1 MFMSSYKMFMPL
13 FIFMIFSVVGCATQG
28 QSPDETITV
37 SGTAAYRQRIAMPP
51 EAVLTVSLEDVS
63 RADTGATI
71 LAESKQASGERQV
84 PLEFALQV
92 PNSKINPGSD
102 YTLRARID
110 VGGQMR
116 YTTTRSYPVLTRG
129 AKNKADLL
137 LDAVRPGA
145 SGQTRGSRG
154 FAEAMAETAD
164 FGPFP
169 ATFSGVAPCADC
181 PGIEETLTLRGD
193 GLFLLRRIYQ
203 DKSVNPFV
211 EHGRWTTEG
220 NKLTLSNASGTQY
233 YEKIGDETFW
243 KLDTS
248 GNPIDTTANINLI
261 RFPQV
266 EPISEAHTWRG
277 EFRYIADAATFTDC
291 ESGIRWPVAMIGD
304 YLTAERAYLK
314 ARNVPGAPLLVDFQ
328 GKLEQRPGME
338 DKVVEMAV
346 IDKFGGTQPK
356 ATCATSASGNN
367 QSIAELI
374 NTYWKLVELDG
385 KMIPIAPSHKRQ
397 IRITLESEGSRI
409 IGFSGCNQFTGTFKQ
424 TGNELKFSQMAGTMM
439 ACVDPY
445 MELEGRV
452 LKMLNATTAYRI
464 KGEQLFLL
472 EGDKVLARFESLYL
486 R

>member
-1 MFMSSYKMFMPL
+1 MCRSFDKFIMFVAI
-13 FIFMIFSVVGCATQG
+13 FIVINSVGCATHQG
-28 QSPDETITV
+28 ESKDDLITV

-63 RADTGATI
+63 RADTGATV
-71 LAESKQASGERQV
+71 LTESKQGFGEHQV
-84 PLEFALQV
+84 PLAFTLQV
-92 PNSKINPGSD
+92 PSSKINPGSD

-110 VGGQMR
+110 VEGKMR
-116 YTTTRSYPVLTRG
+116 FTTTRSYPVLTHG
-129 AKNKADLL
+129 AKNKADLW
-137 LDAVRPGA
+137 LDAVQPGA
-145 SGQTRGSRG
+145 SGQTRASG
-154 FAEAMAETAD
+154 FAAAMADVAD
-164 FGPFP
+164 FGTLP
-169 ATFSGVAPCADC
+169 ATFSGVTPCADC
-181 PGIEETLTLRGD
+181 PGIEETLTLRSD

-203 DKSVNPFV
+203 DKSVKPFV
-211 EHGRWTTEG
+211 EHGRWTVEG
-220 NKLTLSNASGTQY
+220 NKLTLGNASGAQY
-233 YEKIGDETFW
+233 YEKIGNETLR

-248 GNPIDTTANINLI
+248 GNPIDTKANIDLT
-261 RFPQV
+261 RTPQV

-277 EFRYIADAATFTDC
+277 EFSYMADAATFTDC
-291 ESGIRWPVAMIGD
+291 ETGIRWPVAMSDD

-314 ARNVPGAPLLVDFQ
+314 ARNVPGAPLLVDFV

-346 IDKFGGTQPK
+346 IEKFGGTQPK
-356 ATCATSASGNN
+356 ASCAASASGNN
-367 QSIAELI
+367 QSTAALI

-385 KMIPIAPSHKRQ
+385 KKIPIAPSHKRQ
-397 IRITLESEGSRI
+397 IRITLASEGSRI
-409 IGFSGCNQFTGTFKQ
+409 IGFSGCNQFSGTFKL

-439 ACVDPY
+439 ACVGPY

-452 LKMLNATTAYRI
+452 LKMLNTTTAYRI

>member
-1 MFMSSYKMFMPL
+1 MYMLLS
-13 FIFMIFSVVGCATQG
+13 IFMIISVASCATQG
-28 QSPDETITV
+28 QSPDDMVTV

-63 RADTGATI
+63 RADTGATV
-71 LAESKQASGERQV
+71 LAESKQAFGEHQV
-84 PLEFALQV
+84 PLAFALQV

-110 VGGQMR
+110 VDGQMR
-116 YTTTRSYPVLTRG
+116 FTTTRSYPVLTRG

-137 LDAVRPGA
+137 LDAVKSGA
-145 SGQTRGSRG
+145 SGPGVRS
-154 FAEAMAETAD
+154 FASPLAETAD
-164 FGPFP
+164 FGTLP
-169 ATFSGVAPCADC
+169 ATFSGVTPCADC
-181 PGIEETLTLRGD
+181 PGIEETLTLRSD

-211 EHGRWTTEG
+211 EHGRWTVEG
-220 NKLTLSNASGTQY
+220 NKLTLRNASGAQY
-233 YEKIGDETFW
+233 YEKIGNDSLR

-248 GNPIDTTANINLI
+248 GNPIDTTANIDLT
-261 RFPQV
+261 RTPQV

-277 EFRYIADAATFTDC
+277 EFSYMADAATFTDC
-291 ESGIRWPVAMIGD
+291 ESGLRWPVAMSGD

-314 ARNVPGAPLLVDFQ
+314 ARNIPGAPLLVDFQ
-328 GKLEQRPGME
+328 GKLEQRAGME

-356 ATCATSASGNN
+356 ATCADSASGNN
-367 QSIAELI
+367 QSTAALI

-385 KMIPIAPSHKRQ
+385 KKIPIAPSHKRQ
-397 IRITLESEGSRI
+397 IRITLASGGSRI
-409 IGFSGCNQFTGTFKQ
+409 IGFSGCNQFSGTFKQ
-424 TGNELKFSQMAGTMM
+424 TGNALKFSQIAGTMM

-452 LKMLNATTAYRI
+452 LKMLNTTTAYRI

>member
-1 MFMSSYKMFMPL
+1 MYLSFHKFIMFVAV
-13 FIFMIFSVVGCATQG
+13 FIVINSVGCATQG
-28 QSPDETITV
+28 ESKDDLITV

-63 RADTGATI
+63 RADTVATI
-71 LAESKQASGERQV
+71 LAESKQAFGERQV

-92 PNSKINPGSD
+92 PNSKINPDSD
-102 YTLRARID
+102 YNLRAKID
-110 VGGQMR
+110 VGGQMHFI
-116 YTTTRSYPVLTRG
+116 TTRSYPVLTRG
-129 AKNKADLL
+129 AKNKVDLW
-137 LDAVRPGA
+137 LDAVQPGA
-145 SGQTRGSRG
+145 SGQASARG
-154 FAEAMAETAD
+154 FATPMADAAD
-164 FGPFP
+164 LGALP
-169 ATFSGVAPCADC
+169 ATFSGVTPCADC
-181 PGIEETLTLRGD
+181 PGIEETLTLRND

-203 DKSVNPFV
+203 DKSVTPFV
-211 EHGRWTTEG
+211 EHGRWTAES

-233 YEKIGDETFW
+233 YEKIGGGSLR

-248 GNPIDTTANINLI
+248 GNPIDTTANIDLT
-261 RFPQV
+261 RAPQV
-266 EPISEAHTWRG
+266 ESISEAHAWRG
-277 EFRYIADAATFTDC
+277 EFRYMADAATFTDC

-304 YLTAERAYLK
+304 YLTAERAYMK
-314 ARNVPGAPLLVDFQ
+314 ARNVPGAPLVVDFQ

-346 IDKFGGTQPK
+346 IEKFGGTQPK
-356 ATCATSASGNN
+356 ASCAASASGNN
-367 QSIAELI
+367 QSTAELI

-385 KMIPIAPSHKRQ
+385 KKIPIAPSHKRQ
-397 IRITLESEGSRI
+397 IRITLASEGSRV
-409 IGFSGCNQFTGTFKQ
+409 IGFSGCNQFTGTFKHSE
-424 TGNELKFSQMAGTMM
+424 NELRFSQMAGTMM
-439 ACVDPY
+439 ACESPF